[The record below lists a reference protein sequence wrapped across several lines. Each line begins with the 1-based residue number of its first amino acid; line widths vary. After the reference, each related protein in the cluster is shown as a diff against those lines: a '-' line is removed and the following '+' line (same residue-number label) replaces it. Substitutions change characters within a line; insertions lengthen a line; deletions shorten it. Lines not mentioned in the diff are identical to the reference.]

1 MLPQIQGVIMKK
13 FTIIIAIVAIT
24 AFLYTID
31 HREPQKETPYE
42 SNVELIKQTNFAKD
56 VMPHTNKPVSIR
68 HYDKKNPASTTPLL
82 LWHTVSGAVFYE
94 LEILNDIPENP
105 NGISTSDHRVFS
117 TREIFTNGYYAD
129 LSPYLSINKNF
140 YWRVRAL
147 DYDGNALGVF
157 SDAEQIVVNPNLKI
171 AQKPIINNIDQVT
184 NLPIPLY
191 PVYNW
196 IPIHNIVDYE
206 LELLSSPPDVENGIM
221 PSEDRVWSKV
231 VNNTLDCYDDF
242 ARLLSPGTY
251 YWRVRGIDE
260 NGDTI
265 GEYSDTE
272 SFVVTEQP
280 HRVDVAT
287 FGDSITHGGG
297 ALSYSPANLEYSYQ
311 TYLEFPALNLGKSGD
326 TSTTMAERFDSD
338 VLPFRP
344 KNLLILCGSNSIRAG
359 TPANEIINDL
369 LTIRTKCFIYNIR
382 PIFLTLMPLN
392 PDNIYKAFGTETAPN
407 WKLEMMG
414 VNDFIRKQ
422 QYYIDIEPYF
432 YDENGEMAT
441 YLATDGLHPDIT
453 GKKLMAEIIN
463 ANKKRVLR

>member
-1 MLPQIQGVIMKK
+1 MKK
-13 FTIIIAIVAIT
+13 SIIIIVIVAIT
-24 AFLYTID
+24 AFLYITN
-31 HREPQKETPYE
+31 HRQPQKETQYE
-42 SNVELIKQTNFAKD
+42 SNIALIKQTNFEKEL
-56 VMPHTNKPVSIR
+56 VSPTSKPVIVS
-68 HYDKKNPASTTPLL
+68 HYDKQAPASTTPLL
-82 LWHTVSGAVFYE
+82 LWHTVPGAVFYE

-105 NGISTSDHRVFS
+105 NGISASVHRIFS
-117 TREIFTNGYYAD
+117 TQQIFTNGYYAD
-129 LSPYLSINKNF
+129 FSTYLSIGKNF
-140 YWRVRAL
+140 YWRIRAL

-157 SDAEQIVVNPNLKI
+157 SDAEQITINPNLTI
-171 AQKPIINNIDQVT
+171 VQKPIVNNIDRL
-184 NLPIPLY
+184 NDLPIPLY

-206 LELLSSPPDVENGIM
+206 LELLSSPPTIENGLI
-221 PSEDRVWSKV
+221 PSEDRIWSKV
-231 VNNTLDCYDDF
+231 VNNTTDCYDDF
-242 ARLLSPGTY
+242 ARLLVPGTY
-251 YWRVRGIDE
+251 YWRVRGIDD

-272 SFVVTEQP
+272 SFVVTEQS
-280 HRVDVAT
+280 HRVEVAT

-311 TYLEFPALNLGKSGD
+311 TYLDFPTLNLGKSGD

-344 KNLLILCGSNSIRAG
+344 KNLLILCGANSLRAG
-359 TPANEIINDL
+359 TPADEIINDL

-392 PDNIYKAFGTETAPN
+392 PDNIYKTFDTETASN
-407 WKLEMMG
+407 WKLEMIG

-422 QYYIDIEPYF
+422 QYYIDLEPYF
-432 YDENGEMAT
+432 YDENGYMAT
-441 YLATDGLHPDIT
+441 YLSTDGLHPDIT